1 MQPNILFI
9 NVDQMRA
16 DCLSIMGH
24 PVVETPY
31 LDQLA
36 RGGVLFDSAYSA
48 TPTCVPARAAIMTGM
63 SQTSHG
69 RVGYEDGIPWNY
81 EHTLAGE
88 LADASY
94 HTQCVGK
101 MHVYPT
107 RNLCGFHNVV
117 LHDGYM
123 HYNRYKQTTPAGES
137 FEAVDDY
144 LAWLRNKVG
153 ADLDLLDMGLDCNSS
168 VTARPWQLPE
178 KYHPTNW
185 VVSESIDF
193 LRRRDP
199 TKPFFLKMSF
209 VRPHPPFDP
218 PQTFFDQYINE
229 TLPDPVVGEWARDD
243 DPYLAGL
250 DPLTDHGL
258 VPPKRLKRAR
268 AAYYALISHIDNQ
281 IGRFLLAL
289 HEYGELE
296 NTVILF
302 ASDHG
307 EMLGDHHRFAK
318 SLPYEG
324 STAVPFIVSDPGNR
338 LGLARGSR
346 VSEPVEMRDIMPTL
360 LDAAGASIPETVDGQ
375 SVLPLARGKKIDWRA
390 HIHGEH
396 ALGEESHHFVT
407 NGKEKFIWFSQTG
420 DEQFFDLQLDPGEKQ
435 NLINDPDHQ
444 TAIQAWREK
453 LIDALKGREEGY
465 TDGKIL
471 LVGKQPQTVLSH
483 ILPEDDADGKRQS
496 E

>member
-1 MQPNILFI
+1 MKPNILFI

-24 PVVETPY
+24 SVVETPY

-69 RVGYEDGIPWNY
+69 RVGYEDQVSWNY

-88 LADASY
+88 LAGAGY

-107 RNLCGFHNVV
+107 RQLCGYHNVV

-123 HYNRYKQTTPAGES
+123 HYNRFKHTTKTEES
-137 FEAVDDY
+137 FDYVDDY
-144 LAWLRNKVG
+144 LKWLRGKSGVER
-153 ADLDLLDMGLDCNSS
+153 DLLDLGLDCNSS
-168 VTARPWQLPE
+168 VTARPWHLPE
-178 KYHPTNW
+178 EYHPTNW
-185 VVSESIDF
+185 VVTESIDF

-218 PQTFFDQYINE
+218 PQTFFDQYIHDDF
-229 TLPDPVVGEWARDD
+229 PDPVIGDWASDK

-250 DPLTDHGL
+250 DPLTKSGI

-281 IGRFLLAL
+281 IGRFLMAL
-289 HEYGELE
+289 QEHGELE

-324 STAVPFIVSDPGNR
+324 SAAVPFIVSDPGNR

-346 VSEPVEMRDIMPTL
+346 VNEVVEMRDIMPTL
-360 LDAAGASIPETVDGQ
+360 LDAAGAPIPDTVDGE
-375 SVLPLARGKKIDWRA
+375 SILPLTRGEQPEWRES
-390 HIHGEH
+390 IHGEH
-396 ALGEESHHFVT
+396 AHGEESHHFVT

-420 DEQFFDLQLDPGEKQ
+420 EEQYFYLETDPVEKH
-435 NLINDPDHQ
+435 NLISNPDFQ
-444 TAIQAWREK
+444 KKIQYWRER
-453 LIDALKGREEGY
+453 LVESLTGREEGY
-465 TDGKIL
+465 TDGEKLIA
-471 LVGKQPQTVLSH
+471 GQKPQTVLSH
-483 ILPEDDADGKRQS
+483 ILPKSTAEQ